1 MNKIILSIT
10 VLLLFSC
17 LFAKEPTHPGFYTKG
32 KFIYDPNG
40 EKIILRGVNKMV
52 VWTDPDGVPSFSEIA
67 KTGANV
73 VRIVWT
79 IKDGTMEGLDVAIT
93 NCIKEKMIPMIELH
107 DATCKWEKELF
118 DKITAYWTD
127 KKMVSIIKKHEKYLM
142 INYGNEIGG
151 WNISLDDYEKT
162 YINIIKKMRKAGIR
176 VPIIID
182 MFKCGQDLTP
192 YLVCG
197 ENIVKADPE
206 QNVIFS
212 VHMWWTDGSPER
224 VRQAFMAAE
233 YVNAPLI
240 VGEFA
245 HKGVGCSGDIP
256 YRTIIEECYNNET
269 GWLAWEWGPG
279 NTDCNEMDM
288 TKDGTYNTL
297 YGWGKEV
304 AVDSKYSIKNT
315 AKKTKFLQEIKIE
328 EHETIKNR

>member
-1 MNKIILSIT
+1 MKKITIFFA
-10 VLLLFSC
+10 VLFLFCFSYAQDLQPRC
-17 LFAKEPTHPGFYTKG
+17 FYVKG
-32 KFIYDPNG
+32 KHIYDPYG
-40 EKIILRGVNKMV
+40 EKIILCGVNKMT
-52 VWTDPDGVPSFSEIA
+52 VWTDKEGKTFSEIA
-67 KTGANV
+67 KTGANA

-79 IKDGTMEGLDVAIT
+79 IKDGTMEELDNVIT
-93 NCIKEKMIPMIELH
+93 LCIKEKIIPVIELH

-118 DKITAYWTD
+118 DKMTAYWTD

-151 WNISLDDYEKT
+151 WNIPLEDYEKT
-162 YINIIKKMRKAGIR
+162 YISIVKKMRKAGII

-197 ENIVKADPE
+197 ENILKADPE
-206 QNVIFS
+206 HNVIFS
-212 VHMWWTDGSPER
+212 VHMWWTDGNPER
-224 VRQAFMAAE
+224 VRQAFDAAQ

-245 HKGVGCSGDIP
+245 HAGVGCSGSIP
-256 YRTIIEECYNNET
+256 YQTIIEECHKNET

-279 NTDCNEMDM
+279 NTDCATMDM

-315 AKKTKFLQEIKIE
+315 AKKTKFLQEIDKYLKIE
-328 EHETIKNR
+328 N

>member
-1 MNKIILSIT
+1 MKKIIIIFIS
-10 VLLLFSC
+10 VFLFSVLSADDKVYSC
-17 LFAKEPTHPGFYTKG
+17 FHTKG
-32 KFIYDPNG
+32 KYIYDPTG
-40 EKIILRGVNKMV
+40 EKIILRGVNKMI

-79 IKDGTMEGLDVAIT
+79 IKDGTMDGLDTAIT

-118 DKITAYWTD
+118 DKITSYWTD
-127 KKMVSIIKKHEKYLM
+127 KKMVSIIKKHEKYLF

-151 WNISLDDYEKT
+151 WNIPVEEYEKT
-162 YINIIKKMRKAGIR
+162 YIEIIKKMRKAGIR
-176 VPIIID
+176 VPIVLD

-197 ENIVKADPE
+197 ENIVQADPE
-206 QNVIFS
+206 HNVIFS
-212 VHMWWTDGSPER
+212 IHMWWTDGNPER
-224 VRQAFMAAE
+224 VKQAFTAAQ

-245 HKGVGCSGDIP
+245 HAGVGCSGSIP
-256 YRTIIEECYNNET
+256 YQTIIEECDRNEV

-279 NTDCNEMDM
+279 NTDCATMDM

-304 AVDSKYSIKNT
+304 AIDSKYSIKNT
-315 AKKTKFLQEIKIE
+315 AKKTKFLQGIKIDE
-328 EHETIKNR
+328 